1 MKICFPDRIFL
12 IRGNHECRLLTSHFS
27 FKREVIK
34 KYKSE
39 ELYDRIMESFDALPL
54 SLLIETKNARFL
66 CLHGGLSPDLPTIE
80 SIQQID
86 RFREPGKSGP
96 LCDILWSD
104 PLEEDTAEGL
114 SEDEMQEWFDVD
126 YVENPNRGCG
136 YVFGYSAIQKFLND
150 NNLTTLIRAHEVQR
164 TGYHLHHFN
173 VKDTKN
179 PFVVTIFSAP
189 NYCDFYQNTAAF
201 MNILYDDINETAQ
214 IDFIQFEYVE
224 HPFWLPNLQD
234 GIEYTFPF
242 LVEKISSIC
251 KYLVSDKDLGEETEE
266 EKEFYNKLFEELKKV
281 KSGNKSDMVIT
292 TPRKSNIKKTP
303 SVVQYPKE
311 FLTIKDRIKMLEQTV
326 KESASKKLVRTP
338 SGVRHS
344 LIELKILRA
353 RRRDYLERANTPFDK
368 ARRADESNER
378 IPDES
383 DC

>member
-1 MKICFPDRIFL
+1 MKICYPDRIFL

-39 ELYDRIMESFDALPL
+39 DLYDCIMESFDALPL
-54 SLLIETKNARFL
+54 SLLIETKNSRFL

-86 RFREPGKSGP
+86 RFKEPGKSGP

-104 PLEEDTAEGL
+104 PLEEETAEGL
-114 SEDEMQEWFDVD
+114 SEDEMQEWYDVD

-136 YVFGYSAIQKFLND
+136 YVFGFTAIQRFLND
-150 NNLTTLIRAHEVQR
+150 NHLTSLIRAHEVQR

-173 VKDTKN
+173 IKNAEN
-179 PFVVTIFSAP
+179 PFVVTVFSAP
-189 NYCDFYQNTAAF
+189 NYCDFYQNTAAV
-201 MNILYDDINETAQ
+201 MKVLYDEVNETAQ
-214 IDFIQFEYVE
+214 IDFIQYEYTE

-234 GIEYTFPF
+234 GIEYTFSF
-242 LVEKISSIC
+242 LVEKISEIC
-251 KYLVSDKDLGEETEE
+251 KYLISDKDLGEETEE
-266 EKEFYNKLFEELKKV
+266 EKEFYDSLIEELNKV
-281 KSGNKSDMVIT
+281 KSGNKSDMIIT
-292 TPRKSNIKKTP
+292 TPRKSNVKKTV
-303 SVVQYPKE
+303 STVQYPKE
-311 FLTIKDRIKMLEQTV
+311 FLTIKDRIKMLEETV
-326 KESASKKLVRTP
+326 KESSNKKLVRTP

-368 ARRADESNER
+368 ARRVDESNER
-378 IPDES
+378 IPEI
-383 DC
+383 